1 MRLLLNCVFLVLCNK
16 LDCYAHADGKEDGL
30 LTDPYLEV
38 IQFYNIPSERNFTVE
53 VLEQL
58 IHDFAGRIHC
68 DEGAQDH
75 GEDTEACPD
84 KFCIHVSSVLASLN
98 EGNITNITKETFEKI
113 SVILLEIAVGFNES
127 CHSEIILREDG
138 FEAYKNALKNSF
150 TGDNGTG
157 GLQLVAIQ
165 QSLELIVLD
174 EPHSHNEEVEPHN
187 EDGEPHS
194 HNEDGEPH
202 SHNEEVEP
210 HNEDAEPHS
219 HNEEAETSAV
229 DEGHKQDNT
238 LIFKEKC
245 LGADIVFDQLGLAL
259 DGNVSLD
266 HIGKIA
272 GLVVYH
278 ILKGAEISRDCR
290 ALPREDF
297 FFKELVH
304 IYGNKNNTLGTKGFT
319 KVMDALQIGDAH
331 APVETTDDDHGH
343 DHRRKRS
350 VEEADM
356 DFKTSWENVCYTDE
370 QLLAIFHGHD
380 SNIPEEKFNVMCPA
394 LIQQKLA
401 GVCVQSEQESK
412 QQGAQPSKL
421 ERYGYGSL
429 ATIIVCLCSVVGA
442 FVVKFSS
449 DKAYDIIMALFLGL
463 AVGTLFTDAMIHL
476 LPMALGIHGHSET
489 DDHGNGGEDH
499 GHGEGDIVVEEYVW
513 FSLVACAG
521 LYFFYLFEK
530 ILILVRRQNVHSH
543 GRNMTDEQIHEEKI
557 NISQADKYTVDT
569 MSEENAEDAQG
580 RSKKRTSSIAVM
592 VLMGDAVHNFADGV
606 ALGAAFSSSLAL
618 GLSTTIAVFCH
629 ELPHE
634 LGDFAILLASGV
646 SFGRALFLNFL
657 VSLTAMLGL
666 YVGLAISDDETV
678 KQWIVAVAAGLF
690 IYISLVDMMPQLLQR
705 SAHGVRDFILN
716 NIGMLL
722 GAGAMV
728 VLAIFE
734 ERISVSV

>member
-1 MRLLLNCVFLVLCNK
+1 MRALLNCVFVLLCIK
-16 LDCYAHADGKEDGL
+16 LDRYVHADETETGL

-38 IQFYNIPSERNFTVE
+38 LQFYNIPSERNFTVE
-53 VLEQL
+53 VLGQL
-58 IHDFAGRIHC
+58 IHDFVERIHC
-68 DEGAQDH
+68 DEEAQDH

-84 KFCIHVSSVLASLN
+84 KFCMNVSSVLASLN
-98 EGNITNITKETFEKI
+98 EGNITYITKETFEKI
-113 SVILLEIAVGFNES
+113 SVILLDIAVGFNES
-127 CHSEIILREDG
+127 CHTEIILREDG
-138 FEAYKNALKNSF
+138 FEAYKNDLKNRFS
-150 TGDNGTG
+150 GDNGTR
-157 GLQLVAIQ
+157 GLWLVAIQ
-165 QSLELIVLD
+165 QSLEFIILD
-174 EPHSHNEEVEPHN
+174 ELHSHNEEVGSHDD
-187 EDGEPHS
+187 DGEPHS
-194 HNEDGEPH
+194 DND
-202 SHNEEVEP
+202 
-210 HNEDAEPHS
+210 
-219 HNEEAETSAV
+219 EAETSAAE
-229 DEGHKQDNT
+229 EGHEKDNT
-238 LIFKEKC
+238 LIFKENC
-245 LGADIVFDQLGLAL
+245 LGADLVFEQLGLAL
-259 DGNVSLD
+259 DGNVSVD

-278 ILKGAEISRDCR
+278 ILKGTEISRDCR

-304 IYGNKNNTLGTKGFT
+304 IYGDENSTLGPEGFT
-319 KVMDALQIGDAH
+319 QVMDALQIGGVH
-331 APVETTDDDHGH
+331 AQLETAEDDH

-350 VEEADM
+350 VGKFEM
-356 DFKTSWENVCYTDE
+356 DFKTLWQNVCYTDE
-370 QLLAIFHGHD
+370 QLLAIFHAHD
-380 SNIPEEKFNVMCPA
+380 SNIPAEKFSAMCPA
-394 LIQQKLA
+394 LIQQKLS
-401 GVCVQSEQESK
+401 GVCVQSEQESN

-463 AVGTLFTDAMIHL
+463 AVGTLFADAMIHL

-489 DDHGNGGEDH
+489 DNHGNGEEDH

-530 ILILVRRQNVHSH
+530 ILTLVRRQNVHSH
-543 GRNMTDEQIHEEKI
+543 GRNMSDQQMHEEI
-557 NISQADKYTVDT
+557 NISQANKYTVET
-569 MSEENAEDAQG
+569 KENVEDAKAE
-580 RSKKRTSSIAVM
+580 SKKRTSSIAVM

-618 GLSTTIAVFCH
+618 GLSTTIAIFCH

-646 SFGRALFLNFL
+646 SFGRALFWNFL
-657 VSLTAMLGL
+657 VSLTAMIGL

-728 VLAIFE
+728 ILAIFE